1 MLYNKSIL
9 LIAPCF
15 HDYHDRIVQALEV
28 RGASV
33 VFFPERDYSIWFKL
47 VNNLA
52 NRWLDALQAAH
63 YQNILKK
70 IAGRRFD
77 YLFVVRGY
85 KITPEFISGFRDLN
99 PGATTLMYQWDSN
112 KTNPYAAVLP
122 FFDRAYSFD
131 FHDCDELGLQYVPL
145 FYTDDIIRMRE
156 SFPQQCPYD
165 FFFMGTYIPERYKAL
180 VQFKEY
186 LNNLKNFT
194 LKSYIYVPWTRLL
207 KLRLKG
213 IRLDPSIVTTRHL
226 PRTEYLDMLSQS
238 KVVVDVSNRFQT
250 GLAMRVIEALAMHKK
265 ILTDNPH
272 ITREPFFQ
280 SGNIC
285 LFDAA
290 HPSFPPEWV
299 DRPFNRSV
307 ALLSIGEWIDRIWTD
322 RTHFATGLHSPN
334 PHEGQAVGVL

>member
-1 MLYNKSIL
+1 MLYNKSVL

-70 IAGRRFD
+70 VAGRRFD

-290 HPSFPPEWV
+290 HPSSPPRMGRPAV
-299 DRPFNRSV
+299 QSIGRIAFYRRMDRSDMDRPNPFRDRPS
-307 ALLSIGEWIDRIWTD
+307 LSKP
-322 RTHFATGLHSPN
+322 S
-334 PHEGQAVGVL
+334 